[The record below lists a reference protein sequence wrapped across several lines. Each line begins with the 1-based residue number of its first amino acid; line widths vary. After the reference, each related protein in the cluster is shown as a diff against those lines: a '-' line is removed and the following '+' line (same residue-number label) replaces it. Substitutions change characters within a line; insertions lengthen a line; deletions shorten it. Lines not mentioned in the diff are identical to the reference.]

1 MAHATELT
9 ITMGRAH
16 HSGDP
21 QSDGCISQDAHGK
34 KTYSREARVSVTW
47 RLGEDEQD
55 LALMTSVLGE
65 EAERAL
71 DAACRAAR
79 GRREEPC
86 QEEPCGREVT
96 YSPSAN
102 GSATN
107 SAAATASPAQPQHN
121 GNHGSGPNG
130 SGSVPYATG
139 RTVAASNPS
148 GSHSPGS
155 TRAASRR
162 KRSAVAAPP
171 TVPPPPSGDGI
182 SAPQQITA
190 PQRLAIRALCH
201 RLEVQ
206 EMDLKLLLDERFGK
220 QGIEDLS
227 KEEAGALLVALQRGE
242 WEEADQPAFA
252 N

>member
-9 ITMGRAH
+9 ITTGRAH
-16 HSGDP
+16 HGDDP
-21 QSDGCISQDAHGK
+21 QSDESIL
-34 KTYSREARVSVTW
+34 SREARVSVTW

-55 LALMTSVLGE
+55 MALMASVLGE

-96 YSPSAN
+96 PSPSAN
-102 GSATN
+102 G
-107 SAAATASPAQPQHN
+107 AAVTALPGQPQHSSN
-121 GNHGSGPNG
+121 GNYGSGGNDN
-130 SGSVPYATG
+130 GSVPYAHG
-139 RTVAASNPS
+139 RTGAAPS
-148 GSHSPGS
+148 ASDSHGAAP

-171 TVPPPPSGDGI
+171 PVLPPPSGEGI
-182 SAPQQITA
+182 GAPQQITA

-206 EMDLKLLLDERFGK
+206 ERELKLLLDERFGK

-242 WEEADQPAFA
+242 WEEADQPAFV